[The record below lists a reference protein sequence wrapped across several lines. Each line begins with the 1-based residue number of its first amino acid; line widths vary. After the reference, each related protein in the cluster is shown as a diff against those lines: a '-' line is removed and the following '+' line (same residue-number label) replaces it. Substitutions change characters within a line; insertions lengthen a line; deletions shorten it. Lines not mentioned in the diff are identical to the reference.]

1 MVLLESFSVT
11 YQLFSPTP
19 LTEKSKIFDAFSM
32 TIAPSSLETHLTEKS
47 LIFNAF
53 SVTTANNADVEAYRD
68 PFGLITHKKKY

>member
-32 TIAPSSLETHLTEKS
+32 TIAPSLETPLTEKS
-47 LIFNAF
+47 LIFNVF

-68 PFGLITHKKKY
+68 PFGLITHKKK